1 MQGDDQANENGS
13 NLYSNKIQMELTQL
27 EQQKISLTKELE
39 KIQEEIDYYNLDEIA
54 NWNSDFKEMI
64 NKRDRIRIKIKEIK
78 NILDNNL

>member
-1 MQGDDQANENGS
+1 
-13 NLYSNKIQMELTQL
+13 MELTQL

-39 KIQEEIDYYNLDEIA
+39 KIQQEIDYYNLDEIA

>member
-1 MQGDDQANENGS
+1 
-13 NLYSNKIQMELTQL
+13 MELTQL